1 MAWIF
6 KLPLQFV
13 LLASPL
19 FMAFG
24 SIAAAAESA
33 VRIESGALI
42 AEGDPTTGNYTI
54 RLGRSP
60 LDTSAKA
67 SITAGTG
74 ARINEHWIFSADYPQ
89 HQAVTSSFTDDLGA
103 GTEIIETNTGLA
115 GQPDLLCILRLHK
128 EPAFAEIEVQVR
140 NTTEKPITVQAV
152 RMVNSATA
160 SATSGIDLNG
170 PETEDRVL
178 SDSFSEDRPSIKIH
192 DLNDTD
198 LNDRAEGVQRAVG
211 SQLIYN
217 RQSHL
222 SLFLAALTSER
233 WLTVMRLAVNPK
245 QPQIRGYEVDSTGT
259 TELLKENSL
268 KQSSPEDQVELSLPV
283 APAASL
289 SSERLLVSI
298 ASDYHAQL
306 ETYGDLV
313 RRLHHARVSAPT
325 PLGWWSW
332 TAYYFGLSEGTALT
346 NAEVL
351 ALHLKSLGYTFFHM
365 DEGYQFARGEYS
377 TPNATHFPRGLA
389 PLEDQVR
396 SLGLVPGIWTSPF
409 QVSER
414 SWVYQNHKDW
424 LVHNAQGQ
432 PIHAGFVIEDA
443 KHNLD
448 PLFVLDATNPG
459 AQEYLRNT
467 YTTLTW
473 EWGIRYIKLDFM
485 DDSAIEGYYY
495 RPHTTAMEAQRIG
508 LRIIRDTVGDDVMLD
523 KDGSVMLNPVGL
535 VDAGR
540 ISCDTGHMFEAT
552 KEAAPGVA
560 ARYYMNRNFFIADPD
575 AFTVSRQK
583 VGEEGWHRG
592 KQELTLDEARA
603 SIALSA
609 VSGGMLEIGDD
620 LPILFQDADRMAL
633 VSNRDLINIAR
644 LGRASK
650 PIDLM
655 NYAPEDGMPSTFFL
669 RESKRQ
675 SILTVFNWTDK
686 PRSRQFSFADLGLA
700 GSNDR
705 SNGGSNYEVTDM
717 LENQGIGRK
726 SSVLALDLPPHSARM
741 VKILD
746 GSIAPAAPTITAQV
760 PAHATAGLPVS
771 FSAASDPRGVPTLA
785 YRWDFGDGSD
795 STGPSVLHSYTH
807 AGDFRVHLVAE
818 GIEDVPFETTFTVSV
833 SGEIE
838 KHFQPDRNRRFSPAP

>member
-1 MAWIF
+1 MAWAF
-6 KLPLQFV
+6 KLPLHFV
-13 LLASPL
+13 LLAAPL

-24 SIAAAAESA
+24 APDAAAVSTI
-33 VRIESGALI
+33 RIENGGLI
-42 AEGDPTTGNYTI
+42 AEVDQTTGNYTI
-54 RLGRSP
+54 RLGTSP
-60 LDTSAKA
+60 LGTSAKA
-67 SITAGTG
+67 SITAATG
-74 ARINEHWIFSADYPQ
+74 AKIDEHWISSTDYPQ
-89 HQAVTSSFTDDLGA
+89 HQAVTSSFTDDFGA
-103 GTEIIETNTGLA
+103 GTEIMETNTGLA
-115 GQPDLLCILRLHK
+115 GQPDLLCILRLHAA
-128 EPAFAEIEVQVR
+128 PAFAEIDVQVR
-140 NTTEKPITVQAV
+140 NTSEKPITVQAV
-152 RMVNSATA
+152 RMVNSATP
-160 SATSGIDLNG
+160 SAIDLNG
-170 PETEDRVL
+170 PESADRVL
-178 SDSFSEDRPSIKIH
+178 SDSFSEDRPSMKIH
-192 DLNDTD
+192 DLNDTT
-198 LNDRAEGVQRAVG
+198 EGAHRAVG

-233 WLTVMRLAVNPK
+233 WLTVMRLAVNSK
-245 QPQIRGYEVDSTGT
+245 QPQITGYEVDSTGT
-259 TELLKENSL
+259 TELAKENSL
-268 KQSSPEDQVELSLPV
+268 KQSSSEDQVELSLPV

-289 SSERLLVSI
+289 SSERLLVSVG
-298 ASDYHAQL
+298 SDYHAQL
-306 ETYGDLV
+306 EAYGDLV
-313 RRLHHARVSAPT
+313 RRLHHARVSSPT
-325 PLGWWSW
+325 PMGWWSW

-351 ALHLKSLGYTFFHM
+351 ASHLKNFGYTFFHM

-443 KHNLD
+443 KTKHNLD
-448 PLFVLDATNPG
+448 PLFVLDVTNPG

-467 YTTLTW
+467 YTTLTR

-485 DDSAIEGYYY
+485 DDSAVEGYYY

-508 LRIIRDTVGDDVMLD
+508 LRIIREVVGDDVMLD

-592 KQELTLDEARA
+592 KKELTLDEARA

-620 LPILFQDADRMAL
+620 LPTLFQDADRMAL
-633 VSNRDLINIAR
+633 VKNQDVINMAR

-655 NYAPEDGMPSTFFL
+655 SYAREDGMPSAFFL

-686 PRSRQFSFADLGLA
+686 PRSRQFSFADLGLV
-700 GSNDR
+700 GSNER
-705 SNGGSNYEVTDM
+705 SNYEVTDI
-717 LENQGIGRK
+717 LETQTIGSK
-726 SSVLALDLPPHSARM
+726 SNLLTLDIQPHSARM
-741 VKILD
+741 VKIVD
-746 GSIAPAAPTITAQV
+746 GSIAPAAPTIRAQV

-771 FSAASDPRGVPTLA
+771 FSAASDPSGVPALA

-795 STGPSVLHSYTH
+795 SAGPSVLHSYTH
-807 AGDFRVHLVAE
+807 AGDFRVHLAAE
-818 GIEDVPFETTFTVSV
+818 GIENVPFEATFTVSV

>member
-1 MAWIF
+1 MASAF

-13 LLASPL
+13 LLAATL
-19 FMAFG
+19 FTAFG
-24 SIAAAAESA
+24 APGVAAENP
-33 VRIESGALI
+33 VRIENATLV
-42 AEGDPTTGNYTI
+42 AEADQTTGNYTI
-54 RLGRSP
+54 RLGS
-60 LDTSAKA
+60 SAKA

-74 ARINEHWIFSADYPQ
+74 ARIEDHWISSADYPQ
-89 HQAVTSSFTDDLGA
+89 HQAVTSSFVDEFGS
-103 GTEIIETNTGLA
+103 GTQILETNTGLT

-128 EPAFAEIEVQVR
+128 EPAFLEIEVRVR
-140 NTTEKPITVQAV
+140 NSTEKPITVQTI
-152 RMVNSATA
+152 RMVHSGTPSAV
-160 SATSGIDLNG
+160 DLDG
-170 PETEDRVL
+170 PESADRVL
-178 SDSFSEDRPSIKIH
+178 SDSFSEDRPSMKIH
-192 DLNDTD
+192 DLNDTV
-198 LNDRAEGVQRAVG
+198 AGTHRAVG

-217 RQSHL
+217 RKSHL
-222 SLFLAALTSER
+222 SLFLGALTSER
-233 WLTVMRLAVNPK
+233 WLTVLRLAVSSK
-245 QPQIRGYEVDSTGT
+245 QPQVSGYEVDSTGT
-259 TELLKENSL
+259 TELAKENSL
-268 KQSSPEDQVELSLPV
+268 LQSSSEDQVELSLPV
-283 APAASL
+283 APGASL
-289 SSERLLVSI
+289 PSERLLVSI

-306 ETYGDLV
+306 ETYGELV

-351 ALHLKSLGYTFFHM
+351 SAHLKNLGYTFFHM

-377 TPNATHFPRGLA
+377 NPNANHFPRGLA

-443 KHNLD
+443 KTKHNLD

-459 AQEYLRNT
+459 AQGYLRNT
-467 YTTLTW
+467 YTTLTR

-485 DDSAIEGYYY
+485 DDSAVEGYYY
-495 RPHTTAMEAQRIG
+495 RPNTTAMEAQRIG
-508 LRIIRDTVGDDVMLD
+508 LSIIRETVGEDVMLD

-535 VDAGR
+535 VEAGR

-583 VGEEGWHRG
+583 VGEDGWHRG
-592 KQELTLDEARA
+592 KKELTLDEARA

-609 VSGGMLEIGDD
+609 VSGGMFEIGDD
-620 LPILFQDADRMAL
+620 LPTLFQDAERMAL
-633 VSNRDLINIAR
+633 VKNQDLIAMAR
-644 LGRASK
+644 LGRAAK

-655 NYAPEDGMPSTFFL
+655 DYAPEDGLPSTFLL

-686 PRSRQFSFADLGLA
+686 PCSRQFSFADLGLM
-700 GSNDR
+700 GLD
-705 SNGGSNYEVTDM
+705 YEVMDI
-717 LENQGIGRK
+717 LENQGISKK
-726 SSVLALDLPPHSARM
+726 SRSLALELPPHSVRM

-760 PAHATAGLPVS
+760 PAHATTGLPVA
-771 FSAASDPRGVPTLA
+771 FSAASEPGGIPALV
-785 YRWDFGDGSD
+785 YRWDFGDGTD
-795 STGPSVLHSYTH
+795 SIGPSALHSYTH

-818 GIEDVPFETTFTVSV
+818 GIENVPFETGFTVSV

>member
-1 MAWIF
+1 MTLAGKF
-6 KLPLQFV
+6 PFQLT
-13 LLASPL
+13 LLASAL
-19 FMAFG
+19 FMVFVVASAG
-24 SIAAAAESA
+24 AENT
-33 VRIESGALI
+33 VRIENAGLI
-42 AEGDPTTGNYTI
+42 AEVNPQTGNYAI
-54 RLGRSP
+54 RQSS
-60 LDTSAKA
+60 SAKVGL
-67 SITAGTG
+67 TAGT
-74 ARINEHWIFSADYPQ
+74 AAKINEHWIFSIDYPR
-89 HQAVTSSFTDDLGA
+89 HQAVSSSFTDDLGT
-103 GTEIIETNTGLA
+103 GTEIRETNTGLA
-115 GQPDLLCILRLHK
+115 GQPDLLCILRLH
-128 EPAFAEIEVQVR
+128 EAPAFAEIEVQVR
-140 NTTEKPITVQAV
+140 NGAEKAITVQAI
-152 RMVNSATA
+152 RIVNSTA
-160 SATSGIDLNG
+160 PGGVNLDG
-170 PETEDRVL
+170 PETADRVL
-178 SDSFSEDRPSIKIH
+178 SDSFSEDRPSMKIH
-192 DLNDTD
+192 DLNDV
-198 LNDRAEGVQRAVG
+198 AEGLDRAVG

-233 WLTVMRLAVNPK
+233 WLTVLRLAVDSK
-245 QPQIRGYEVDSTGT
+245 QPQITGYEVDSTGT

-268 KQSSPEDQVELSLPV
+268 KQSSPEDRVELSLPV
-283 APAASL
+283 APGASL

-298 ASDYHAQL
+298 AADYHAQL

-325 PLGWWSW
+325 PMGWWSW
-332 TAYYFGLSEGTALT
+332 TAYYFGLSEGSALT
-346 NAEVL
+346 NAQVL
-351 ALHLKSLGYTFFHM
+351 AGHLKNLGYTFFHM

-377 TPNATHFPRGLA
+377 TPNANLFPRGLV

-396 SLGLVPGIWTSPF
+396 NLGLVPGIWTSPF

-432 PIHAGFVIEDA
+432 PIHGGFVIEDA
-443 KHNLD
+443 QTKHYLD
-448 PLFVLDATNPG
+448 PLFVLDATHPG

-467 YTTLTW
+467 YTTLTR
-473 EWGIRYIKLDFM
+473 ELGIRYIKLDFM
-485 DDSAIEGYYY
+485 DDSAVEGYYF
-495 RPHTTAMEAQRIG
+495 RPNTTAMEAQRIG
-508 LRIIRDTVGDDVMLD
+508 LRIIREAVGDDVMLD

-560 ARYYMNRNFFIADPD
+560 ARYFMNRNFFIADPD

-583 VGEEGWHRG
+583 VGGEEWHRG

-620 LPILFQDADRMAL
+620 LPALFQDADRMAL
-633 VSNRDLINIAR
+633 VSNRDLIDMAR
-644 LGRASK
+644 LGRAAK

-655 NYAPEDGMPSTFFL
+655 SYAPEDGLPTTFL
-669 RESKRQ
+669 LDESKRQ

-686 PRSRQFSFADLGLA
+686 ARSRQFSFADLGLA
-700 GSNDR
+700 GSN
-705 SNGGSNYEVTDM
+705 YEAIDI
-717 LENQGIGRK
+717 LENQTIPSK
-726 SSVLALDLPPHSARM
+726 SGALALNLPPYSVRM

-746 GSIAPAAPTITAQV
+746 SAIAPAAPAITAKV
-760 PAHATAGLPVS
+760 PAQAATGSPVS
-771 FSAASDPRGVPTLA
+771 FSAASDPLGIPALA

-795 STGPSVLHSYTH
+795 STGSSVLHSYTH

-818 GIEDVPFETTFTVSV
+818 GIENVPFEASFTVSV

-838 KHFQPDRNRRFSPAP
+838 KHFRPDHNRRFSPAP